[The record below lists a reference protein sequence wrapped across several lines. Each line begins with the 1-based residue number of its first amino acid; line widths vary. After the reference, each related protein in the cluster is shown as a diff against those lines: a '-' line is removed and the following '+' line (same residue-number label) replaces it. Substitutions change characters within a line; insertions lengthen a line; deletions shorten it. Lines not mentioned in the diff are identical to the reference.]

1 MKYLFF
7 ILIIVVS
14 LVSFN
19 VFENFV
25 ECNYDH
31 LILTP
36 SELSTLKE
44 LFLEFIRFCKKEKIQ
59 YFLIGGSLLGIE
71 RHGGLMP
78 FDDNIDVGVCMED
91 EENIKKY
98 KHPTFYFEEILFGY
112 KFLKKESSMFIDIFI
127 FKNDEGTYRLIC
139 DEWPNEYHKKDDLF
153 PLKTIN
159 YGDILV
165 NVPNNYMEYLNRSYP
180 DWQNTIKIAD
190 SHHNQYEFDK
200 HNLPKEF
207 HKNHDNSKYLCYTN
221 V

>member
-1 MKYLFF
+1 MKELFLV
-7 ILIIVVS
+7 LIIVVS

-78 FDDNIDVGVCMED
+78 FDDDIDVGVCMED
-91 EENIKKY
+91 EENIKN
-98 KHPTFYFEEILFGY
+98 INIQLFI
-112 KFLKKESSMFIDIFI
+112 LKKYCLDINF
-127 FKNDEGTYRLIC
+127 
-139 DEWPNEYHKKDDLF
+139 
-153 PLKTIN
+153 
-159 YGDILV
+159 
-165 NVPNNYMEYLNRSYP
+165 
-180 DWQNTIKIAD
+180 
-190 SHHNQYEFDK
+190 
-200 HNLPKEF
+200 
-207 HKNHDNSKYLCYTN
+207 
-221 V
+221 